1 MSHHHIIT
9 VGNPNSGKTSLF
21 NALTGANQQVGNWSG
36 VTVDK
41 KTGQFEFNDYSYEL
55 VDLPGIYAL
64 ESRDS
69 SIDEQ
74 IAFRYVMNNKPDL
87 VINVVDASSLE
98 RSLLLTLQLR
108 ELGLP
113 VLVVLNKS
121 DVLKRRNQ
129 SIDTVTLGQKLG
141 CPVVALSAY
150 NKKEVLSFKAVLP
163 ELVKQAQATQALV
176 LNYDTEVN
184 RLIESLSEQ
193 LNHSHLAARGC
204 AVRLLEQ
211 DPIVADAMAQQI
223 TSETKDAMT
232 ILQRQVDM
240 DLSLAETRYSFVY
253 NECRPT
259 LKQHGKL
266 SQKGSE
272 RLDKIALNRWLGI
285 PLFMGMMYLMF
296 LFAINVGSAFIDFF
310 DVLAGAIFVD
320 GSRVLFE
327 HLGLPEWMI
336 ALISDGF
343 GSGIQTV
350 ATFIPVISFLYMF
363 LAALEA
369 SGYLARAA
377 FVVDR
382 LMRYLGLPGKAFVP
396 MLMGFGCSV
405 PAFMATRTLNSERE
419 RMLTNA
425 MAPFMSCGARL
436 PVYALFAVA
445 FFPES
450 GQNVVFGLYLL
461 GILAAVFTGLVLRN
475 TILPGK
481 SESSIMEMPDYELPR
496 LNYILLKTWQRLK
509 IFLLGAGRVIVLVV
523 AILSVFNSL
532 GTDGSFGNQNNGK
545 SILAAA
551 AQKVTPILSPLGI
564 QQDNWQ
570 ASVGIITG
578 IFAKEAVVGTLNTL
592 YQATGA
598 DAADDESAPEFNL
611 WDKFVEAAAT
621 IPANLADI
629 NVTDPAGL
637 DIGDTE
643 DQAAAAESQDVDVS
657 IYDNMQHHFI
667 GAAGAFAYLLFIL
680 LYMPCSAAMGALV
693 RESGRNWA
701 IFVAMWCNLLA
712 FAASTL
718 YYQTATFAAHPTTST
733 FWIMFYVGGF
743 GLITMG
749 LRRRGD
755 ILANKQVMI

>member
-1 MSHHHIIT
+1 MSHHIVT

-41 KTGQFEFNDYSYEL
+41 KTGQFQFEEYAYEL

-87 VINVVDASSLE
+87 VINVVDSSSLE

-113 VLVVLNKS
+113 VLVVLNKY

-129 SIDTVTLGQKLG
+129 SIDTNVLSEKLG
-141 CPVVALSAY
+141 CPVVALSAH
-150 NKKEVLSFKAVLP
+150 NRKEVLSFKAILP
-163 ELVKQAQATQALV
+163 ALIEQTQASQSLNLPYGEEIDALV
-176 LNYDTEVN
+176 SKMAPQLTHPH
-184 RLIESLSEQ
+184 LSD
-193 LNHSHLAARGC
+193 RGC
-204 AVRLLEQ
+204 ALRLLEQ
-211 DPIVADAMAQQI
+211 DPVVEESMAGQLSVSVIQQIAQLQREQDLDLLLADARF
-223 TSETKDAMT
+223 S
-232 ILQRQVDM
+232 
-240 DLSLAETRYSFVY
+240 YVY

-259 LKQHGKL
+259 LHQHGKL
-266 SQKGSE
+266 SQKRSE
-272 RLDKIALNRWLGI
+272 QLDNLVLNRWLGL
-285 PLFMGMMYLMF
+285 PVFLGMMYLMF
-296 LFAINVGSAFIDFF
+296 LFAINLGSAFIDFF
-310 DVLAGAIFVD
+310 DILAGGIFVE

-327 HLGLPEWMI
+327 HIGLPEWII
-336 ALISDGF
+336 ALVSDGL

-350 ATFIPVISFLYMF
+350 ATFIPVIGFLYMF

-445 FFPES
+445 FFPQS
-450 GQNVVFGLYLL
+450 GQNVVFALYLL
-461 GILAAVFTGLVLRN
+461 GILAAVFTGLVLRH

-496 LNYILLKTWQRLK
+496 LNYIFLKTWQKLK
-509 IFLLGAGRVIVLVV
+509 IFMLGAGKVIVLLVTV
-523 AILSVFNSL
+523 LSVFNSM

-545 SILAAA
+545 SLLAIA
-551 AQKVTPILSPLGI
+551 AQQITPVLSPLGI

-570 ASVGIITG
+570 ATVGIITG

-592 YQATGA
+592 YQSDATG
-598 DAADDESAPEFNL
+598 DENAAEFSL
-611 WDKFVEAAAT
+611 WDKVTEAVAT

-629 NVTDPAGL
+629 NIKDPAGL
-637 DIGDTE
+637 NIGDIT
-643 DQAAAAESQDVDVS
+643 DQQSAAESQEVDVS
-657 IYDNMQHHFI
+657 LYSNMQLHFA
-667 GAAGAFAYLLFIL
+667 GAAGAFAYLLFVL
-680 LYMPCSAAMGALV
+680 LYMPCSAAMGALF

-718 YYQTATFAAHPTTST
+718 YFQLATFSSHPTTSL
-733 FWIMFYVGGF
+733 FWIVFYVGGF
-743 GLITMG
+743 LLLTLG

-755 ILANKQVMI
+755 ILLNKRVLI

>member
-1 MSHHHIIT
+1 MSHHIVT

-41 KTGQFEFNDYSYEL
+41 KTGQFQFEDYAYEL

-113 VLVVLNKS
+113 VLVVLNKY

-129 SIDTVTLGQKLG
+129 SIDTNKLSEKLG

-150 NKKEVLSFKAVLP
+150 NRQEVLSFKAILP
-163 ELVKQAQATQALV
+163 ALIEQTQATQALE
-176 LNYDTEVN
+176 LTYGEEIDALVN
-184 RLIESLSEQ
+184 QLASQ
-193 LNHSHLAARGC
+193 LNHPHLSARGC
-204 AVRLLEQ
+204 ALRLLEQ
-211 DPIVADAMAQQI
+211 DPVVEESMAGQIAGSAMQQVTHLQKAQDLDLTLADARF
-223 TSETKDAMT
+223 S
-232 ILQRQVDM
+232 
-240 DLSLAETRYSFVY
+240 YVY

-259 LKQHGKL
+259 LRQHGKL
-266 SQKGSE
+266 SQKRSE
-272 RLDKIALNRWLGI
+272 QLDNLLLNRWLGL
-285 PLFMGMMYLMF
+285 PFFLGMMYLMF
-296 LFAINVGSAFIDFF
+296 LFAINLGSAFIDFF
-310 DVLAGAIFVD
+310 DILASGIFVE

-327 HLGLPEWMI
+327 HIGLPEW
-336 ALISDGF
+336 LISLLSDGF

-350 ATFIPVISFLYMF
+350 ATFIPVIGFLYMF

-450 GQNVVFGLYLL
+450 GQNVVFALYLL

-496 LNYILLKTWQRLK
+496 LSYIFLKTWQRLK
-509 IFLLGAGRVIVLVV
+509 IFILGAGKVIVLLV
-523 AILSVFNSL
+523 AVLSVFNSM

-545 SILAAA
+545 SLLAVA
-551 AQKVTPILSPLGI
+551 AQKVTPVLSPLGI

-570 ASVGIITG
+570 ATVGIITG

-592 YQATGA
+592 YQS
-598 DAADDESAPEFNL
+598 DAAGEDAAEFSL
-611 WDKFVEAAAT
+611 WAKVTEAVET
-621 IPANLADI
+621 IPANLAGI
-629 NVTDPAGL
+629 NVKDPAGL
-637 DIGDTE
+637 DIGDIT
-643 DQAAAAESQDVDVS
+643 DQQAAAENQQVDIS
-657 IYDNMQHHFI
+657 IYDNMQQHFA
-667 GAAGAFAYLLFIL
+667 GAAGAFAYLLFVL
-680 LYMPCSAAMGALV
+680 LYMPCSAAMGALF

-701 IFVAMWCNLLA
+701 VFVAMWCNLLA

-718 YYQTATFAAHPTTST
+718 YFQVATFNSHPTTSL
-733 FWIMFYVGGF
+733 FWIVFYVGGF
-743 GLITMG
+743 LLLTLGM
-749 LRRRGD
+749 RRRGD
-755 ILANKQVMI
+755 ILLNKKVLI

>member
-1 MSHHHIIT
+1 MSHHIVT

-41 KTGQFEFNDYSYEL
+41 KTGQFQFEDYAYEL

-87 VINVVDASSLE
+87 VINVVDSSSLE

-113 VLVVLNKS
+113 VLVVLNKY

-129 SIDTVTLGQKLG
+129 SIDTNVLSEKLG
-141 CPVVALSAY
+141 CPVVALSAH
-150 NKKEVLSFKAVLP
+150 NRKEVLSFKAILP
-163 ELVKQAQATQALV
+163 ALIEQSQASQSLDLAYGNEIDALV
-176 LNYDTEVN
+176 DQMA
-184 RLIESLSEQ
+184 SQLS
-193 LNHSHLAARGC
+193 HPHLSKRGC
-204 AVRLLEQ
+204 ALRLLEQ
-211 DPIVADAMAQQI
+211 DPVVEESMAAQLTALAKQQIAQLQKEHDLDLLLADARF
-223 TSETKDAMT
+223 S
-232 ILQRQVDM
+232 
-240 DLSLAETRYSFVY
+240 YVY

-259 LKQHGKL
+259 LRQHGKL
-266 SQKGSE
+266 SQKRSE
-272 RLDKIALNRWLGI
+272 QLDNLLLNRWLGL
-285 PLFMGMMYLMF
+285 PVFLGMMYLMF
-296 LFAINVGSAFIDFF
+296 LFAINLGSAFIDFF
-310 DVLAGAIFVD
+310 DILAGGIFVE
-320 GSRVLFE
+320 GSRLLFE
-327 HLGLPEWMI
+327 HIGLPEWVI
-336 ALISDGF
+336 ALVSDGF
-343 GSGIQTV
+343 GTGIQTV
-350 ATFIPVISFLYMF
+350 ATFIPVIGFLYMF

-445 FFPES
+445 FFPQS
-450 GQNVVFGLYLL
+450 GQNVVFALYLL

-496 LNYILLKTWQRLK
+496 LNYIFLKTWQKLK
-509 IFLLGAGRVIVLVV
+509 IFMLGAGKVIVVVV
-523 AILSVFNSL
+523 AILSVFNSM

-545 SILAAA
+545 SLLAVA
-551 AQKVTPILSPLGI
+551 AQQITPVLSPLGVKP
-564 QQDNWQ
+564 DNWQ
-570 ASVGIITG
+570 ATVGIITG

-592 YQATGA
+592 YQASDT
-598 DAADDESAPEFNL
+598 DSAAKSEFNL
-611 WDKFVEAAAT
+611 WNKVTEAAAT
-621 IPANLADI
+621 IPANLANI
-629 NVTDPAGL
+629 NVKDPVGL
-637 DIGDTE
+637 DIGDISDE
-643 DQAAAAESQDVDVS
+643 QAAAASQSVDVS
-657 IYDNMQHHFI
+657 VYANMQQHFA
-667 GAAGAFAYLLFIL
+667 GATGAFAYLLFVL
-680 LYMPCSAAMGALV
+680 LYMPCSAAMGALF

-718 YYQTATFAAHPTTST
+718 YFQITTFSSHPTTSL
-733 FWIMFYVGGF
+733 FWILFYVGGF
-743 GLITMG
+743 LLLTLG

-755 ILANKQVMI
+755 ILLNKRVLI

>member
-1 MSHHHIIT
+1 MSHHIVT

-41 KTGQFEFNDYSYEL
+41 KTGQFQFEDYAYEL

-113 VLVVLNKS
+113 VLVVLNKY

-129 SIDTVTLGQKLG
+129 SIDTNKLSEKLG

-150 NKKEVLSFKAVLP
+150 NRQEVLSFKAILP
-163 ELVKQAQATQALV
+163 ALIEQTQATQALE
-176 LNYDTEVN
+176 LTYGEEIDALVN
-184 RLIESLSEQ
+184 QLASQ
-193 LNHSHLAARGC
+193 LNHPHLSARGC
-204 AVRLLEQ
+204 ALRLLEQ
-211 DPIVADAMAQQI
+211 DPVVEESMAGQIAGSAMQQVTHLQKAQDLDLTLADARF
-223 TSETKDAMT
+223 S
-232 ILQRQVDM
+232 
-240 DLSLAETRYSFVY
+240 YVY

-259 LKQHGKL
+259 LRQHGKL
-266 SQKGSE
+266 SQKRSE
-272 RLDKIALNRWLGI
+272 QLDNLLLNRWLGL
-285 PLFMGMMYLMF
+285 PFFLGMMYLMF
-296 LFAINVGSAFIDFF
+296 LFAINLGSAFIDFF
-310 DVLAGAIFVD
+310 DILASGIFVE

-327 HLGLPEWMI
+327 HIGLPEW
-336 ALISDGF
+336 LISLLSDGF

-350 ATFIPVISFLYMF
+350 ATFIPVIGFLYMF

-450 GQNVVFGLYLL
+450 GQNVVFALYLL

-496 LNYILLKTWQRLK
+496 LSYIFLKTWQRLK
-509 IFLLGAGRVIVLVV
+509 IFILGAGKVIVLLV
-523 AILSVFNSL
+523 AVLSVFNSM

-545 SILAAA
+545 SLLAVA
-551 AQKVTPILSPLGI
+551 AQKVTPVLSPLGI

-570 ASVGIITG
+570 ATVGIITG

-592 YQATGA
+592 YQS
-598 DAADDESAPEFNL
+598 DAAGEDAAEFSL
-611 WDKFVEAAAT
+611 WAKVTEAVET
-621 IPANLADI
+621 IPANLAGI
-629 NVTDPAGL
+629 NVKDPAGL
-637 DIGDTE
+637 DIGDIT
-643 DQAAAAESQDVDVS
+643 DQQAAAESQQVDIS
-657 IYDNMQHHFI
+657 IYDNMQQHFA
-667 GAAGAFAYLLFIL
+667 GAAGAFAYLLFVL
-680 LYMPCSAAMGALV
+680 LYMPCSAAMGALF

-701 IFVAMWCNLLA
+701 VFVAMWCNLLA

-718 YYQTATFAAHPTTST
+718 YFQVATFNSHPTTSL
-733 FWIMFYVGGF
+733 FWIVFYVGGF
-743 GLITMG
+743 LLLTLGM
-749 LRRRGD
+749 RRRGD
-755 ILANKQVMI
+755 ILLNKKVLI

>member
-1 MSHHHIIT
+1 MSHHIVT

-41 KTGQFEFNDYSYEL
+41 KTGQFQFEDYAYEL

-113 VLVVLNKS
+113 VLVVLNKY

-129 SIDTVTLGQKLG
+129 SIDTNKLSEKLG

-150 NKKEVLSFKAVLP
+150 NRQEVLSFKAILP
-163 ELVKQAQATQALV
+163 ALIEQTQATQALA
-176 LNYDTEVN
+176 LTYGEEIDALVN
-184 RLIESLSEQ
+184 QLASQ
-193 LNHSHLAARGC
+193 LNHPHLSARGC
-204 AVRLLEQ
+204 ALRLLEQ
-211 DPIVADAMAQQI
+211 DPVVEESMAGQIAGSAMQQVTHLQKAQDLDLTLADARF
-223 TSETKDAMT
+223 S
-232 ILQRQVDM
+232 
-240 DLSLAETRYSFVY
+240 YVY

-259 LKQHGKL
+259 LRQHGKL
-266 SQKGSE
+266 SQKRSE
-272 RLDKIALNRWLGI
+272 QLDNLLLNRWLGL
-285 PLFMGMMYLMF
+285 PFFLGMMYLMF
-296 LFAINVGSAFIDFF
+296 LFAINLGSAFIDFF
-310 DVLAGAIFVD
+310 DILASGIFVE

-327 HLGLPEWMI
+327 HIGLPEW
-336 ALISDGF
+336 LISLLSDGF

-350 ATFIPVISFLYMF
+350 ATFIPVIGFLYMF

-450 GQNVVFGLYLL
+450 GQNVVFALYLL

-496 LNYILLKTWQRLK
+496 LSYIFLKTWQRLK
-509 IFLLGAGRVIVLVV
+509 IFILGAGKVIVLLV
-523 AILSVFNSL
+523 AVLSVFNSM

-545 SILAAA
+545 SLLAVA
-551 AQKVTPILSPLGI
+551 AQKVTPVLSPLGI

-570 ASVGIITG
+570 ATVGIITG

-592 YQATGA
+592 YQSDATGEE
-598 DAADDESAPEFNL
+598 DAAEFSL
-611 WDKFVEAAAT
+611 WAKVTEAVET
-621 IPANLADI
+621 IPANLAGI
-629 NVTDPAGL
+629 NVKDPAGL
-637 DIGDTE
+637 DIGDIT
-643 DQAAAAESQDVDVS
+643 DQQAAAESQQVDIS
-657 IYDNMQHHFI
+657 IYDNMQQHFA
-667 GAAGAFAYLLFIL
+667 GAAGAFAYLLFVL
-680 LYMPCSAAMGALV
+680 LYMPCSAAMGALF

-718 YYQTATFAAHPTTST
+718 YFQVATFNSHPTTSL
-733 FWIMFYVGGF
+733 FWIVFYVGGF
-743 GLITMG
+743 LLLTLGM
-749 LRRRGD
+749 RRRGD
-755 ILANKQVMI
+755 ILLNKKVLI

>member
-1 MSHHHIIT
+1 MSHHIVT

-41 KTGQFEFNDYSYEL
+41 KTGQFQFEEYAYEL

-87 VINVVDASSLE
+87 VINVVDSSSLE

-113 VLVVLNKS
+113 VLVVLNKY

-129 SIDTVTLGQKLG
+129 SIDTNVLSEKLG
-141 CPVVALSAY
+141 CPVVALSAH
-150 NKKEVLSFKAVLP
+150 NRKEVLSFKAILP
-163 ELVKQAQATQALV
+163 ALIEQTQASQP
-176 LNYDTEVN
+176 LNLPYGDEIDA
-184 RLIESLSEQ
+184 LISKMAPQLTHPHLS
-193 LNHSHLAARGC
+193 ARGC
-204 AVRLLEQ
+204 ALRLLEQ
-211 DPIVADAMAQQI
+211 DPVVEESMAGQLSVSVIQQIAQLQREQDLDLLLADARF
-223 TSETKDAMT
+223 S
-232 ILQRQVDM
+232 
-240 DLSLAETRYSFVY
+240 YVY

-259 LKQHGKL
+259 LHQHGKL
-266 SQKGSE
+266 SQKRSE
-272 RLDKIALNRWLGI
+272 QLDNLVLNRWLGL
-285 PLFMGMMYLMF
+285 PVFLGMMYLMF
-296 LFAINVGSAFIDFF
+296 LFAINLGGAFIDFF
-310 DVLAGAIFVD
+310 DILAGGIFVE

-327 HLGLPEWMI
+327 HIGLPEWII
-336 ALISDGF
+336 ALVSDGL

-350 ATFIPVISFLYMF
+350 ATFIPVIGFLYMF

-445 FFPES
+445 FFPQS
-450 GQNVVFGLYLL
+450 GQNVVFALYLL
-461 GILAAVFTGLVLRN
+461 GILAAVFTGLVLRH

-496 LNYILLKTWQRLK
+496 LNYIFLKTWQKLK
-509 IFLLGAGRVIVLVV
+509 IFMLGAGKVIVLLVTV
-523 AILSVFNSL
+523 LSVFNSM

-545 SILAAA
+545 SLLAIA
-551 AQKVTPILSPLGI
+551 AQQITPVLSPLGI

-570 ASVGIITG
+570 ATVGIITG

-592 YQATGA
+592 YQSDATG
-598 DAADDESAPEFNL
+598 DENAAEFSL
-611 WDKFVEAAAT
+611 WDKVTEAVAT

-629 NVTDPAGL
+629 NIKDPAGL
-637 DIGDTE
+637 NIGDIT
-643 DQAAAAESQDVDVS
+643 DQQFAAESQEVDVS
-657 IYDNMQHHFI
+657 LYSNMQLHFA
-667 GAAGAFAYLLFIL
+667 GAAGAFAYLLFVL
-680 LYMPCSAAMGALV
+680 LYMPCSAAMGALF

-718 YYQTATFAAHPTTST
+718 YFQLATFSSHPTTSL
-733 FWIMFYVGGF
+733 FWIVFYVGGF
-743 GLITMG
+743 LLLTLG

-755 ILANKQVMI
+755 ILLNKRVLI

>member
-1 MSHHHIIT
+1 MSHHIVT

-41 KTGQFEFNDYSYEL
+41 KTGQFQFEDYAYEL

-113 VLVVLNKS
+113 VLVVLNKY
-121 DVLKRRNQ
+121 DVIKRRNQ
-129 SIDTVTLGQKLG
+129 SIDTKKLSEKLG
-141 CPVVALSAY
+141 CPVVALSAH
-150 NKKEVLSFKAVLP
+150 NRNEVTSFKTILP
-163 ELVKQAQATQALV
+163 ALIEQAQSAIPLTLTYGEQIDPVLDELTTQLQHAH
-176 LNYDTEVN
+176 
-184 RLIESLSEQ
+184 LS
-193 LNHSHLAARGC
+193 SRGC

-211 DPIVADAMAQQI
+211 DPVVEEAMTSQLQDVSKQQVAMLQKTQDLDLMLADARF
-223 TSETKDAMT
+223 S
-232 ILQRQVDM
+232 
-240 DLSLAETRYSFVY
+240 YVY

-266 SQKGSE
+266 SQKRSE
-272 RLDKIALNRWLGI
+272 QLDNLLLNRWLGL
-285 PLFMGMMYLMF
+285 PFFLGMMYLMF
-296 LFAINVGSAFIDFF
+296 LFSINLGSAFIDFF
-310 DVLAGAIFVD
+310 DILAGGIFVE

-327 HLGLPEWMI
+327 HIGLPEWLI
-336 ALISDGF
+336 ALLSDGF

-350 ATFIPVISFLYMF
+350 ATFIPVIGFLYMF

-445 FFPES
+445 FFPDS
-450 GQNVVFGLYLL
+450 GQNVVFALYVL

-496 LNYILLKTWQRLK
+496 LNYIFLKTWQRLK
-509 IFLLGAGRVIVLVV
+509 IFILGAGKVIVLLV
-523 AILSVFNSL
+523 AVLSVFNSM

-545 SILAAA
+545 SLLAVA
-551 AQKVTPILSPLGI
+551 AQKVTPVLSPLGI

-570 ASVGIITG
+570 ATVGIITG

-592 YQATGA
+592 YQS
-598 DAADDESAPEFNL
+598 DAAEDETAEFSL
-611 WDKFVEAAAT
+611 WDKVTEAAAT
-621 IPANLADI
+621 IPENIAGI

-637 DIGDTE
+637 DIGDVQ
-643 DQAAAAESQDVDVS
+643 DQQAAAESQEVDVS
-657 IYDNMQHHFI
+657 IYANMQQHFA
-667 GAAGAFAYLLFIL
+667 GTAGAFAYLLFVL
-680 LYMPCSAAMGALV
+680 LYMPCSAAMGALF

-701 IFVAMWCNLLA
+701 VFVAMWCNLLA

-718 YYQTATFAAHPTTST
+718 YYQMVTFSAHPATSI
-733 FWIMFYVGGF
+733 FWISFYVGGF
-743 GLITMG
+743 LLVTLG

-755 ILANKQVMI
+755 ILLNKKVLI